1 MEGILFWLIA
11 AAVVGFFA
19 LTSPRQREEW
29 LKHLMTFVA
38 VLAVIGFLTE
48 VLLRGK
54 LPI

>member
-1 MEGILFWLIA
+1 MNKKHVIT
-11 AAVVGFFA
+11 AAVVGFFV

-29 LKHLMTFVA
+29 LKHLLTLII